1 MGSPLQVAAAAVVL
15 LLVSVVLVVVLR
27 GRTASR
33 RALAVSHAE
42 TELLRQRLE
51 TLEERAVTLE
61 RDSAELTRTFAGE
74 NASYLIT
81 DAGLE
86 KPQPNV
92 PDRVVL
98 SATLGEPLV
107 KVVAFGHGLA
117 RALSPE
123 SRNRIWFEMKREVRR
138 ARKQRRRETKQ
149 AWRAMRA
156 DQRASVDE
164 AGDEAA

>member
-1 MGSPLQVAAAAVVL
+1 MGSPLQVTVAVVVL
-15 LLVSVVLVVVLR
+15 LLVAVLLVVVLR
-27 GRTASR
+27 SRAAAR
-33 RALAVSHAE
+33 RALATSHAE

-51 TLEERAVTLE
+51 ALEERLE
-61 RDSAELTRTFAGE
+61 TTSASLVETRDA
-74 NASYLIT
+74 YLIT

-86 KPQPNV
+86 KPPPNV
-92 PDRVVL
+92 SDRVVL
-98 SATLGEPLV
+98 SATFGEPLV
-107 KVVAFGHGLA
+107 KVVAFGHGVV

-138 ARKQRRRETKQ
+138 ARKQRRRETKE

-156 DQRASVDE
+156 DQRAAVDE

>member
-1 MGSPLQVAAAAVVL
+1 MGSPLQVTVAVVVL
-15 LLVSVVLVVVLR
+15 LLVAVLLVVVLR
-27 GRTASR
+27 SRAAAR
-33 RALAVSHAE
+33 RALATSHAE

-51 TLEERAVTLE
+51 ALEERLDSTSASLSDT
-61 RDSAELTRTFAGE
+61 RD
-74 NASYLIT
+74 SYLIT

-98 SATLGEPLV
+98 SATFGEPLV

-138 ARKQRRRETKQ
+138 ARKQRRRETKE

-156 DQRASVDE
+156 DQRAAADE
-164 AGDEAA
+164 AGEEAA